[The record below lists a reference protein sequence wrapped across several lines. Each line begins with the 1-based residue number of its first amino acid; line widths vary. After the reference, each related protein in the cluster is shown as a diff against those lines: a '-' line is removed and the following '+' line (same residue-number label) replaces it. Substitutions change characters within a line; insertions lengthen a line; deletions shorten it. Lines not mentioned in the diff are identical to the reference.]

1 MTQRPCGAVF
11 VVNRGLMMSLKINLQ
26 DAMKDAMRAKDKP
39 RLGALRMILSEIKRV
54 EVDTRTDV
62 DDTQVLAILDKMQK
76 QRRDS
81 IAQYEKANRTDL
93 ADIEQA
99 ELAIIG
105 EFLPEP
111 LSSEAIQ
118 ALIRQVVAEQNAQ
131 SMADMGKV
139 MAAIKPQ
146 VQGRADM
153 AVVSQLIKT
162 QLNP

>member
-1 MTQRPCGAVF
+1 
-11 VVNRGLMMSLKINLQ
+11 MMSLKINLQ